1 MSKIIKIF
9 YFLLCLSLTSCIEL
23 LDDITINSD
32 GTGKFKYT
40 INLSSSKTEVNS
52 LLSLDSLD
60 GQKVP
65 KIPELK
71 QKITEFEKTISSQPG
86 ISNVKIESNWDDL
99 IFKFSCDFNN
109 LHNLQTAFKETLK
122 SMKSGLFLNTETE
135 WVYLSGNCLVR
146 DIPDL
151 VSTKLSSSIYIKE
164 EELKL
169 GKYTSITRFDKE
181 ISTFENTS
189 TQLSKNKRA
198 VMVQTDLKTL
208 LDNPYKLNDKICIS
222 N

>member
-52 LLSLDSLD
+52 ILSLDSLD

-71 QKITEFEKTISSQPG
+71 QKIAEFEKTISSQPG

-151 VSTKLSSSIYIKE
+151 VNTKLSSSIYIKE